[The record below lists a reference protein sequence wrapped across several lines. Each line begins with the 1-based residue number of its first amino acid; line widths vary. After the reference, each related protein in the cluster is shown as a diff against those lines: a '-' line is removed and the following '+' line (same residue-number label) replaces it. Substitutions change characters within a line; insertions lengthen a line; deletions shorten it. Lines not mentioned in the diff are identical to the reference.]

1 MVYIGG
7 TMNTKIYEIIKEV
20 FNINDIRPELDN
32 NYQMIL
38 EIIKE
43 NKFKTKTELFKFL
56 IHEQKEAYNDII
68 KENKLNHSTCNII
81 CLIYLKIYFD
91 CILQINNDIIDFLEI
106 ASLTNLFGKINE
118 DIHPYLK
125 MMLRINIKLEKEIET
140 LYNNLD
146 ENNDTIFLEI
156 ADFVEWNLNC
166 YKEDNTNWNKI

>member
-1 MVYIGG
+1 
-7 TMNTKIYEIIKEV
+7 MNTKIYEIIKEV
-20 FNINDIRPELDN
+20 FNINDIRPELEN

-56 IHEQKEAYNDII
+56 IREQKEAYNDII
-68 KENKLNHSTCNII
+68 KENKLKQSTCNII
-81 CLIYLKIYFD
+81 SLIYLKIYFD
-91 CILQINNDIIDFLEI
+91 CILQINNDIVDFLEI
-106 ASLTNLFGKINE
+106 ASLTNLFGEINE

-125 MMLRINIKLEKEIET
+125 MMLRINLKLEKEIEK

-156 ADFVEWNLNC
+156 ADFVEWKLNC